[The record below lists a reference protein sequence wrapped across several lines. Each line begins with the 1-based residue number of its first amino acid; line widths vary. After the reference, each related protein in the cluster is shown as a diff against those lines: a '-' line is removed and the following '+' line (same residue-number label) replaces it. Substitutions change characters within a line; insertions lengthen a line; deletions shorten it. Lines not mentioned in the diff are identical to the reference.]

1 MKFPW
6 TLVAALV
13 AFYLVAP
20 NQTQALPLSA
30 SEENPG
36 NRWSTINE
44 GVIQERLER
53 IPLPFEVRYN
63 AKVRYYIK
71 DYVATGYKQTQ
82 SILGRSLMYFPIF
95 EHYLTIRGL
104 PKELMYLPIVESGLN
119 PTAKSPVGAAGLWQ
133 LMYSTAKQYGLKIN
147 GNVDERLDPYRSTE
161 AAVEM
166 LAELYKEFKDWRLVL
181 AAYNCGPGRVQQAI
195 RAANSRDYWKLEQYL
210 PAQTQR
216 YVPAF
221 VAAAYVV
228 HYYDQHNLRPTY
240 SALNLRETRVL
251 KVYHTLTFQEIAS
264 ACGLPPATIELLNP
278 GYIRKVVP
286 KNDKGNFLI
295 LPANSVA
302 VFKDFL
308 AGKAIANVG
317 SVPSNMFK
325 STYVVAKG
333 DRIEKLASLFQCS
346 VEDIMKWNGL
356 SEPEVFV
363 NQELIVFL
371 PNQIL
376 SKRA

>member
-1 MKFPW
+1 M
-6 TLVAALV
+6 VAALV

>member
-53 IPLPFEVRYN
+53 ISLPFEARYN

-82 SILGRSLMYFPIF
+82 GILGRSLMYFPIF

-195 RAANSRDYWKLEQYL
+195 KAANSRDYWKLEQYL

-286 KNDKGNFLI
+286 KSDKGNFLI

-376 SKRA
+376 AKRA